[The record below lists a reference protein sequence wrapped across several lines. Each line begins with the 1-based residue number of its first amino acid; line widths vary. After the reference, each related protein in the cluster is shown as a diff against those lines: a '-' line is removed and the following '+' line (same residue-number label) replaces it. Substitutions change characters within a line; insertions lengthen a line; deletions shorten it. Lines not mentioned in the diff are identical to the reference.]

1 MGRFR
6 ATMATRPGGVLLAF
20 ACLSLMA
27 MQGHSE
33 DDFTGVSMLEVPASA
48 SVLVSPREGWAV
60 REEATA
66 QSLSAVVLLGEAEF
80 VTKVHASCRC
90 PETGEES
97 ELGESESSTG
107 KPPSEKEEQKE
118 REKEKDCDKK
128 EKSDDEDDGDDSEDK
143 SKNEKKVEKADKK
156 AKQAKRKVAMDKDQ
170 VKNLALAEKR
180 KAKNIERT
188 KKEVAKEEK
197 QLKKDIE
204 KLPKKVKKSDRK
216 AQEKKIAEKSEQVK
230 IQKGEEEKQKES
242 KQRDRLKLEYAKKKA
257 SAQKTLAAR
266 EKAVADDLAQWK
278 AQHSTVTNL
287 NKGLKEGDKKA
298 KAAAGEKLP
307 VAIKMLASA
316 KKSLTA
322 SQELVNDA
330 KKDLKQL
337 SSAEQKDL
345 KAAKVPTKEECATI
359 CSALADA
366 AKEKMKKADKAASQQ
381 MAAKQEKEDAAQSE
395 RGKAKKTAKQ
405 LRAMERRVA
414 KEKRDIKKGMKKELD
429 IAQALAEKT
438 ETIAKEKVAKV

>member
-1 MGRFR
+1 MG
-6 ATMATRPGGVLLAF
+6 
-20 ACLSLMA
+20 
-27 MQGHSE
+27 
-33 DDFTGVSMLEVPASA
+33 
-48 SVLVSPREGWAV
+48 
-60 REEATA
+60 
-66 QSLSAVVLLGEAEF
+66 
-80 VTKVHASCRC
+80 
-90 PETGEES
+90 
-97 ELGESESSTG
+97 
-107 KPPSEKEEQKE
+107 
-118 REKEKDCDKK
+118 
-128 EKSDDEDDGDDSEDK
+128 
-143 SKNEKKVEKADKK
+143 
-156 AKQAKRKVAMDKDQ
+156 
-170 VKNLALAEKR
+170 
-180 KAKNIERT
+180 
-188 KKEVAKEEK
+188 
-197 QLKKDIE
+197 
-204 KLPKKVKKSDRK
+204 
-216 AQEKKIAEKSEQVK
+216 
-230 IQKGEEEKQKES
+230 GEEEKQKES

-337 SSAEQKDL
+337 SSAGQKDL
-345 KAAKVPTKEECATI
+345 KAAKVPSKEDCATM

-395 RGKAKKTAKQ
+395 KGK
-405 LRAMERRVA
+405 
-414 KEKRDIKKGMKKELD
+414 
-429 IAQALAEKT
+429 
-438 ETIAKEKVAKV
+438 